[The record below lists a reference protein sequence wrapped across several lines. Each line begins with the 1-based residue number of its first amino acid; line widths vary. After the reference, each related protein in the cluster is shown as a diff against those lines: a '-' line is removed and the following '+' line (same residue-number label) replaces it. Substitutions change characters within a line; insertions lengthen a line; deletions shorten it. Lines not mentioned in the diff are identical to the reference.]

1 MNDNREKQIENLI
14 LDNYERYYKLAYSYV
29 HNEADALDIVQE
41 GAYKAILRC
50 ETLKDSSF
58 ANTWIYRI
66 MLNEIFLFCRR
77 NKQITMEDYET
88 LNLSQEDFSYE
99 KEKDIML
106 QEALNNL
113 PDKEK
118 AIVELRYFE
127 DLKLEEISDILG
139 ENLSTV
145 KSRLY
150 RALDKLKVSM
160 AE

>member
-1 MNDNREKQIENLI
+1 MNDNREKQIESLI

>member
-1 MNDNREKQIENLI
+1 
-14 LDNYERYYKLAYSYV
+14 
-29 HNEADALDIVQE
+29 
-41 GAYKAILRC
+41 
-50 ETLKDSSF
+50 
-58 ANTWIYRI
+58 
-66 MLNEIFLFCRR
+66 
-77 NKQITMEDYET
+77 MEDYET

>member
-1 MNDNREKQIENLI
+1 
-14 LDNYERYYKLAYSYV
+14 
-29 HNEADALDIVQE
+29 
-41 GAYKAILRC
+41 
-50 ETLKDSSF
+50 
-58 ANTWIYRI
+58 
-66 MLNEIFLFCRR
+66 
-77 NKQITMEDYET
+77 
-88 LNLSQEDFSYE
+88 
-99 KEKDIML
+99 ML